1 MALKDRLK
9 QQKFSSAQQEAI
21 LGVLSCADIINRH
34 MDELVAPFNITLPQ
48 YNVLRILRGVHPNG
62 HPRGEITS
70 RMIQKAPDVTRL
82 IDRLEKQGLV
92 ARGKSPED
100 GRLSM
105 SFITSKGLTLLS
117 ELDPILRRFDR
128 QLRAALPDNDASKIA
143 TIIDRLVDGLG

>member
-1 MALKDRLK
+1 MSLKERLQ
-9 QQKFSSAQQEAI
+9 QQKFASPQQEAL
-21 LGVLSCADIINRH
+21 LGILSCADIINRH
-34 MDELVAPFNITLPQ
+34 MDELVAPFNITIAQ
-48 YNVLRILRGVHPNG
+48 YNVLRILRGVHPDG

-82 IDRLEKQGLV
+82 IDRLENQGLV
-92 ARGKSPED
+92 VRGKSLND

-105 SFITSKGLTLLS
+105 STITAKGLALLT

-128 QLRAALPDNDASKIA
+128 QLRAALPDDDASKIA

>member
-9 QQKFSSAQQEAI
+9 QQKFTSAQQEAVVGI
-21 LGVLSCADIINRH
+21 LSCADIINRR
-34 MDELVAPFNITLPQ
+34 MDELVAPFEITLPQ
-48 YNVLRILRGVHPNG
+48 YNVLRILRGVHPDG

-70 RMIQKAPDVTRL
+70 RMIQQAPDVTRL
-82 IDRLEKQGLV
+82 IDRLERQGLV
-92 ARGKSPED
+92 IRGKSPDD

-105 SFITSKGLTLLS
+105 SFITQKGLSLLS

-128 QLRAALPDNDASKIA
+128 QLRAALPDEDATRIA